1 MNLLRTLALGLW
13 MAGLYRVIFYPEWG
27 PLAGRGWLW
36 DPPPMASQVDPA
48 GMLIEMALWN
58 VGWLLSASH
67 DRPGDWRL
75 WLLTAIATLL
85 VWQTRLHLL
94 LLMGAGALLGAF
106 GLV

>member
-58 VGWLLSASH
+58 VGWLLSAWTFTLGVELCAH
-67 DRPGDWRL
+67 KDP
-75 WLLTAIATLL
+75 LTK
-85 VWQTRLHLL
+85 V
-94 LLMGAGALLGAF
+94 
-106 GLV
+106 